1 MLRLP
6 LYRTT
11 IVLAASAAIAG
22 LSSQAAA
29 QPEAVESVA
38 TAPSPFM
45 GQWEL
50 DVTRMPSTY
59 GPPPKQV
66 IYSFQADGEGK
77 WRMVVDVTG
86 QDGSVRHMAASFRPD
101 GTMATSEGE
110 TSEADSVAVMT
121 PASNVLVLNIGKAKM
136 LGSVRVYIVS
146 PNGTEMTESAAA
158 VNGNGE
164 PFVRNFH
171 YKRLR

>member
-11 IVLAASAAIAG
+11 IVLAATAAIAG
-22 LSSQAAA
+22 LASQAAA
-29 QPEAVESVA
+29 QPEAR
-38 TAPSPFM
+38 APSPFI
-45 GQWEL
+45 GRWEL
-50 DVTRMPSTY
+50 DLTRMPSTY

-66 IYSFQADGEGK
+66 VYSFQANGEGK
-77 WRMVVDVTG
+77 WRMVVDITG
-86 QDGSVRHMAASFRPD
+86 QDGSVRHMATSFRPD
-101 GTMATSEGE
+101 GTMAPSEGE

-136 LGSVRVYIVS
+136 LGSVRIYIVS
-146 PNGTEMTESAAA
+146 SNGKEMTESAAGL
-158 VNGNGE
+158 NGNGE